1 MSATDPTDTSHIEA
15 EDVATTTSAPEPI
28 KVPNSP
34 TSAFAARS
42 LSDTSPSSSIFTPLH
57 LAELASSTALVSALD
72 NARKAPKPLVRS
84 TGHLVPIPHSP
95 TSQNH
100 HLLSWKVSEFAYRKT
115 TSLDSEL
122 PTLARGLFTERLS
135 GPTPSSSE
143 PQHRIVVRGY
153 DKFFNLSELSWV
165 KPESIARYTT
175 PPYLLTF
182 KENGCIIFIAALSPT
197 QLVVTSKHSLGS
209 IEGTEITHAQKG
221 HEWMLKHLS
230 TRGRTEEELAS
241 ELWKRNETAAFELC
255 DDSFEEHVL
264 AYSEA
269 RSGLHLHGLNKN
281 AAKFSTRSMPEV
293 DAFAK
298 QWGFIPTRWIQLG
311 TLGEVDKVTKEIEQ
325 TGAWDGEPIEGFVIR
340 THMPG
345 AEDMERIKEEEG
357 RDKVVRPPYEP
368 GQAWF
373 YKVKFDE
380 PYLMYRDWREL
391 ARKMVREKQEWEAK
405 LCTLPSDAIA
415 SFSNTTPAER
425 EPEQRKVDLAVE
437 GQNGEAPSKSALKKA
452 KKAKAKLAAK
462 ALSSSRAAAQS
473 AGLVPPQPPQPRSKR
488 PETLLFIQWCYDRL
502 YGNPQAGVKA
512 QPGLFAP
519 LAKNKGI
526 IAMRDAFLAYLA
538 LHSSFSSSSANPA
551 EGVKEDERPY
561 TQTVLAPIAVP
572 GCGKTILA
580 LALGELFGVGMVQS
594 DDFKAK
600 KGFLTAIEKDL
611 RTHAADGKYV
621 LFVDKNNHLL
631 QHRDELID
639 LCSKLSARNPLAQ
652 GSKKKQPAEVGRIR
666 TIALAWDLDSVP
678 LNTLHRL
685 CAERVE
691 KRGDNHQTLVA
702 DTEAEGKVRGVKSH
716 EVVLWRF
723 LEALE
728 TFGGKERLGEGREGY
743 GDSSFQH
750 VVRLSVHASAEEN
763 LGRVIEEVGEVVG
776 WTMPSEG
783 RIQSALKKALE
794 WRVSKKANVDKKKAK
809 EEKKAENDGKVLAP
823 RYFGLAVELDVRS
836 ALDSILSGTED
847 GDSAAEF
854 YKSVKAGGRI
864 NLRPHITLVHNSN
877 LCPPDSDTEPNEA
890 DRKWQFYTQLL
901 AFNRSR
907 STDSVFKITLSTLLY
922 ETDRLLTWPID
933 SITPPAEMEDKFWE
947 LHEKDWV
954 PHITIATRDH
964 EVRPFEANRVVQQW
978 LENGKRQ
985 THKIRAIKF
994 NDQLTVEA
1002 RVFGMT

>member
-1 MSATDPTDTSHIEA
+1 MSATDATDTSHIEA
-15 EDVATTTSAPEPI
+15 EDVATTTSASEPI

-34 TSAFAARS
+34 TSAFAALS

-153 DKFFNLSELSWV
+153 DKFFNLGELSWV
-165 KPESIARYTT
+165 KCESIARYTT

-345 AEDMERIKEEEG
+345 AEEMERIKEKEA

-415 SFSNTTPAER
+415 SSSNTTPAER

-437 GQNGEAPSKSALKKA
+437 SQNGEPPSKSALKKA

-473 AGLVPPQPPQPRSKR
+473 AGLVPPQPPP
-488 PETLLFIQWCYDRL
+488 T
-502 YGNPQAGVKA
+502 
-512 QPGLFAP
+512 
-519 LAKNKGI
+519 
-526 IAMRDAFLAYLA
+526 A
-538 LHSSFSSSSANPA
+538 L
-551 EGVKEDERPY
+551 
-561 TQTVLAPIAVP
+561 
-572 GCGKTILA
+572 
-580 LALGELFGVGMVQS
+580 
-594 DDFKAK
+594 
-600 KGFLTAIEKDL
+600 
-611 RTHAADGKYV
+611 
-621 LFVDKNNHLL
+621 
-631 QHRDELID
+631 
-639 LCSKLSARNPLAQ
+639 
-652 GSKKKQPAEVGRIR
+652 
-666 TIALAWDLDSVP
+666 
-678 LNTLHRL
+678 
-685 CAERVE
+685 
-691 KRGDNHQTLVA
+691 
-702 DTEAEGKVRGVKSH
+702 
-716 EVVLWRF
+716 
-723 LEALE
+723 
-728 TFGGKERLGEGREGY
+728 
-743 GDSSFQH
+743 
-750 VVRLSVHASAEEN
+750 
-763 LGRVIEEVGEVVG
+763 
-776 WTMPSEG
+776 
-783 RIQSALKKALE
+783 
-794 WRVSKKANVDKKKAK
+794 
-809 EEKKAENDGKVLAP
+809 
-823 RYFGLAVELDVRS
+823 
-836 ALDSILSGTED
+836 
-847 GDSAAEF
+847 
-854 YKSVKAGGRI
+854 
-864 NLRPHITLVHNSN
+864 
-877 LCPPDSDTEPNEA
+877 
-890 DRKWQFYTQLL
+890 
-901 AFNRSR
+901 
-907 STDSVFKITLSTLLY
+907 
-922 ETDRLLTWPID
+922 
-933 SITPPAEMEDKFWE
+933 
-947 LHEKDWV
+947 
-954 PHITIATRDH
+954 
-964 EVRPFEANRVVQQW
+964 
-978 LENGKRQ
+978 
-985 THKIRAIKF
+985 
-994 NDQLTVEA
+994 
-1002 RVFGMT
+1002 